1 MLSSFRA
8 AGGPASSF
16 AFALAST
23 PDHHMPTTSNPPDL
37 FAAYQ
42 SATDASLL
50 TPANPAEIAA
60 ILRIANQHGIPI
72 HPSGGPLHPTGVT
85 LSTQRLNTVRE
96 HTWQDLVCTVDAG
109 CTWAAMQTVLAQHG
123 QFVALDPLSPTSS
136 TVGAIVA
143 TNDSGALRHRYGS
156 LRDLIIGMTIVL
168 ADGTIARSGGK
179 VVKNVAGYDLHK
191 LMTGARSTLGVIADV
206 TFRLHATPKHTCTLT
221 AAADRAE
228 PLGNLLLAIINSH
241 LSTEALQLRS
251 TPEAFHLDI
260 QLAALPSV
268 IQEQIVSLNKLAA
281 PEGLHFSGAPADLW
295 LTREKLSAHSSDF
308 LLKATML
315 PTQIPAAARL
325 VQAMQ
330 GSSVTQA
337 VGVMTAAVPAD
348 AAAALVQLR
357 FTLESQGG
365 SLTLQQ
371 QPSGSTIDPWGKLP
385 DTLPL
390 MRAIKQRFD
399 PNGILNPNQF
409 LGGI

>member
-1 MLSSFRA
+1 
-8 AGGPASSF
+8 
-16 AFALAST
+16 
-23 PDHHMPTTSNPPDL
+23 MPTTPNPPDL
-37 FAAYQ
+37 FSAYQ
-42 SATDASLL
+42 SATNPSLL
-50 TPANPAEIAA
+50 TPANPSEIAA
-60 ILRIANQHGIPI
+60 ILRIASQHGISI
-72 HPSGGPLHPTGVT
+72 HPSGGTPHPTNIT

-109 CTWAAMQTVLAQHG
+109 CTWTAMQSVLAQHG
-123 QFVALDPLSPTSS
+123 QFVALDPLSPASS
-136 TVGAIVA
+136 TVGGIVA
-143 TNDSGALRHRYGS
+143 NNDSGSLRHRYGS

-191 LMTGARSTLGVIADV
+191 LMTGARGTLGVIAEV
-206 TFRLHATPKHTCTLT
+206 TFRLHAIPKHTCTLT
-221 AAADRAE
+221 ASSDRAE

-268 IQEQIVSLNKLAA
+268 IQEQIIALNKLAA
-281 PEGLHFSGAPADLW
+281 LEGLQFTEAPTDLW
-295 LTREKLSAHSSDF
+295 LTREQLSAPSPGF

-315 PTQIPAAARL
+315 PTQIPAAAHAIR
-325 VQAMQ
+325 AMQ

-337 VGVMTAAVPAD
+337 AGVMTASVPAT
-348 AAAALVQLR
+348 ATAALLQLR
-357 FTLESQGG
+357 STLESQGG

-371 QPSGSTIDPWGKLP
+371 QPSGSAIEPWGKLP

-390 MRAIKQRFD
+390 MRAIKHRFD